1 MSQYRASMM
10 RYWGLEKA
18 EAAAASDVEKSA
30 PAETAEA
37 EQSGAEAADEAALQ
51 YSPPPP
57 PAWTQ
62 GLRKQADYILYVLSP
77 VIWAFML
84 VLFLDRDALI
94 KNMFMPFLGV
104 FAALLANTVPIGGGI
119 VYVPMLSLF
128 GEKIQL
134 GVAFSVATMAFGNG
148 VFGFLHWLK
157 ADPSLILWESF
168 QYTIFP
174 SWAGSALGILVL
186 PAVSGFWVKQIFGLF
201 SLLLAGYV
209 FLLATSTSSHGSS
222 SAVTPPAAPTVE
234 KWRVVAVVSFLAGII
249 LVTNIGVGPALITFV
264 LLGSNYLGFTHKQA
278 IVTGII
284 TGGWVCLVPLIIH
297 LFILNDVPFALWL
310 TVLPGVFV
318 GARVAPTFFELVGI
332 NRVLWAFG
340 FFLVASAG
348 TFLL

>member
-1 MSQYRASMM
+1 MM
-10 RYWGLEKA
+10 RYWGLDKARAASSEAAPSDIEKSDLATNA
-18 EAAAASDVEKSA
+18 EAD
-30 PAETAEA
+30 TAE
-37 EQSGAEAADEAALQ
+37 EALA
-51 YSPPPP
+51 YSLLPP
-57 PAWTQ
+57 PAWTH
-62 GLRKQADYILYVLSP
+62 GLRKQADYILYVIAP
-77 VIWAFML
+77 VLWAFML
-84 VLFLDRDALI
+84 VIFLDRDALI

-134 GVAFSVATMAFGNG
+134 GVAFSVATMTVGNG

-168 QYTIFP
+168 PYTIFP
-174 SWAGSALGILVL
+174 SWAGSVLGILVL
-186 PAVSGFWVKQIFGLF
+186 PQISTFWVKKIFGLF

-209 FLLATSTSSHGSS
+209 FLLVTSTSSHAL
-222 SAVTPPAAPTVE
+222 SAETPAAPTVE
-234 KWRVVAVVSFLAGII
+234 KWRVVAVVSFLAGVV
-249 LVTNIGVGPALITFV
+249 LVTNIGVGPALISFV

-297 LFILNDVPFALWL
+297 LFILADVPFALWL

-318 GARVAPTFFELVGI
+318 GARVAPAFFEMVGI
-332 NRVLWAFG
+332 HRVLWAFG
-340 FFLVASAG
+340 FFLVLSAG